1 MILRILGEMMDK
13 IQAADRFRNAFPRT
27 TDFAVGCD
35 IRRIHKVSSFH
46 ETRPYSPHCIQSLVV
61 IIVRTDYQTIAV
73 QKIFWDAQKQHII
86 GNLGECVYFII
97 VVINIDRLDK

>member
-1 MILRILGEMMDK
+1 MGK

-35 IRRIHKVSSFH
+35 IRRIHKVLSFH
-46 ETRPYSPHCIQSLVV
+46 ETSPYFSHCIQGLVV

-73 QKIFWDAQKQHII
+73 QKIFWDAQKQHMI
-86 GNLGECVYFII
+86 GNLGECVYVIT
-97 VVINIDRLDK
+97 VVINIDRIDK